1 MSRRRHE
8 AVPAT
13 ALAKMPKLIAAVI
26 RNLDC
31 QRPADDSRARE
42 VDLRAEMLHDR

>member
-1 MSRRRHE
+1 MSRWRHE

-13 ALAKMPKLIAAVI
+13 VLATMAKLIAAVI

-31 QRPADDSRARE
+31 QRPADGGRGRE
-42 VDLRAEMLHDR
+42 ADLRAEMLDDR